1 MHTLQGTSRRVVGCS
16 VFGAAIAAL
25 FAAGCGDDTSSGSQ
39 PVEDA
44 SADHTTATEDAS
56 QSDASQHDANVADTS
71 LADSALADSTTADSA
86 ATDSS
91 VTDASVDAQHS
102 ESGSDAS
109 VSDGSTSDASSDA
122 AADASQTPDASDG
135 GVCTTTVALLGGGD
149 GGTNDAGKAPALLFT
164 FDPSDADASDA
175 GLGPNWANY
184 SDTGSTGTLSETSTA
199 GYPCPGAL
207 SLSVT
212 YTAYGPKDQIYYNYQ
227 SGAQDWTG
235 YTTMHAWLKVITSDY
250 TSIQGVEP
258 RVDSNAY
265 GDKLFGGF
273 VGGST
278 FSGGGWHESVIN
290 LTPGTTYVPSAVN
303 GFQFELQTTSAAAD
317 GGAGAPPQATLLV
330 DSIWLE

>member
-1 MHTLQGTSRRVVGCS
+1 MFVAGCS
-16 VFGAAIAAL
+16 
-25 FAAGCGDDTSSGSQ
+25 DDTSSSNP

-44 SADHTTATEDAS
+44 SADHTTPAEDAA

-71 LADSALADSTTADSA
+71 VTDSALADSTTADSA
-86 ATDSS
+86 ASDGSLTDASH
-91 VTDASVDAQHS
+91 DASVDAAQAS
-102 ESGSDAS
+102 DSGGDAS
-109 VSDGSTSDASSDA
+109 LADASSDA
-122 AADASQTPDASDG
+122 ADASQAADASDASDG
-135 GVCTTTVALLGGGD
+135 GVCTTTIALLGGGD
-149 GGTNDAGKAPALLFT
+149 GGTNDAGKAPRILFS

-175 GLGPNWANY
+175 GLDPNWANY
-184 SDTGSTGTLSETSTA
+184 SDSGSSGTLSETSTA

-235 YTTMHAWLKVITSDY
+235 YTTMHVWLKVITSDY

-258 RVDSNAY
+258 RIDSNAY

-278 FSGGGWHESVIN
+278 FAGGGWHESVIN
-290 LTPGTTYVPSAVN
+290 LTPGATYVPSTVN
-303 GFQFELQTTSAAAD
+303 GFQFELQTTGAAAD